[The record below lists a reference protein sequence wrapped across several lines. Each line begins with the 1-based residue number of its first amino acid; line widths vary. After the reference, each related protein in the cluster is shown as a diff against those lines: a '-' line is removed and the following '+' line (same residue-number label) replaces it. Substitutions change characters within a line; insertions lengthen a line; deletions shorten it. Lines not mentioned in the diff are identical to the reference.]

1 MTATPI
7 PLFGDEAPDEAPARP
22 RRRSRADAAAPA
34 PAPAP
39 REPDRLLTA
48 TEAAALLGIGRSKL
62 YELMARGAIPSVKVD
77 RCRRFRQSDVDRF
90 INSLPVAAN

>member
-7 PLFGDEAPDEAPARP
+7 PLFGDETPAEVPARP
-22 RRRSRADAAAPA
+22 RRRSRADAAAATPA
-34 PAPAP
+34 PL
-39 REPDRLLTA
+39 EPDRLLTA

-62 YELMARGAIPSVKVD
+62 YELMARGAITSVKVD

-90 INSLPVAAN
+90 INSLPADAN

>member
-7 PLFGDEAPDEAPARP
+7 PLFGDEPPHEAPARP

-34 PAPAP
+34 PVP

-62 YELMARGAIPSVKVD
+62 YELMARGAITSVKVD